1 MTQRCL
7 PLIIFLASLVSISS
21 TLANEASTTSSK
33 TGAPVIEEVIVTGS
47 FYYLT
52 GISESARLGGIPQR
66 ASTN

>member
-1 MTQRCL
+1 
-7 PLIIFLASLVSISS
+7 
-21 TLANEASTTSSK
+21 K

-52 GISESARLGGIPQR
+52 GISESTRLGGIPQR